1 MKLSKY
7 YLSIFVCFTL
17 MITSCGG
24 KSKSILYK
32 KEYTQEEKLA
42 LAESLSNG
50 AGTDLYYQGAVGER
64 MIIWEALK
72 HNPEGAWGWREIGVP
87 YLKRGFAHEASKYY
101 SKAVEYDAEEWL
113 GYKAY
118 CWLYFYRDYERV
130 INELDRYDAFTPNF
144 VDYPQATS
152 VDFMRGVA
160 YLRLGKLEE
169 AIGYLHKHLID
180 EKENTGAEYIEP
192 KDYLMLGVAWY
203 EKGDYVKALEVID
216 EGILHNDSTADL
228 YFYRALAS
236 AKLSDVVAAN
246 TFLDQAEYYIN
257 NGGKN
262 IRPYIEEFYA
272 VYQQDVDQLRN
283 ELTGVKPVVEFF

>member
-7 YLSIFVCFTL
+7 FLSALVFVIL
-17 MITSCGG
+17 VNTSCDN
-24 KSKSILYK
+24 KSNSILYQ
-32 KEYTQEEKLA
+32 KEYSQEEKMA

-50 AGTDLYYQGAVGER
+50 AGTDLYYQGEVGER
-64 MIIWEALK
+64 MIIWEGLE

-87 YLKRGFAHEASKYY
+87 YLKRGFAYEANKYY
-101 SKAVEYDAEEWL
+101 SKAVEHDPEEWL

-118 CWLYFYRDYERV
+118 CWLYFYRDYETAIR
-130 INELDRYDAFTPNF
+130 ELDRFDAFTPDF

-160 YLRLGKLEE
+160 YLRLGKLDSALE
-169 AIGYLHKHLID
+169 YLEKHLLD

-203 EKGDYVKALEVID
+203 EKGDFKKALEVID
-216 EGILHNDSTADL
+216 EGILHNDTTADL
-228 YFYRALAS
+228 YYYRALVTTRMKDVNA
-236 AKLSDVVAAN
+236 AKIY
-246 TFLDQAEYYIN
+246 LDKAEYLID

-272 VYQQDVDQLRN
+272 VYQQDVEKLR
-283 ELTGVKPVVEFF
+283 KEFMN

>member
-1 MKLSKY
+1 MVVVILV
-7 YLSIFVCFTL
+7 SI
-17 MITSCGG
+17 SCDN
-24 KSKSILYK
+24 KSKAIIYK
-32 KEYTQEEKLA
+32 NQYSQEEKLA

-50 AGTDLYYQGAVGER
+50 AGTDLYYQGTIGER
-64 MIIWEALK
+64 MIIWEGLK
-72 HNPEGAWGWREIGVP
+72 YNPEGAWGWREIGVP

-101 SKAVEYDAEEWL
+101 SKATEYDPEEWL

-118 CWLYFYRDYERV
+118 CWLYFYRDYETAIR
-130 INELDRYDAFTPNF
+130 ELDIYDAFTPNF

-160 YLRLGKLEE
+160 YLKLGKLDKALE
-169 AIGYLHKHLID
+169 YLEKHMLD

-203 EKGDYVKALEVID
+203 EKGDFAKALEVID
-216 EGILHNDSTADL
+216 EGLLHNDTTADL
-228 YFYRALAS
+228 YFYRALVTTRMKNMDG
-236 AKLSDVVAAN
+236 AKPY
-246 TFLDQAEYYIN
+246 LDKAEYYIA

-272 VYQQDVDQLRN
+272 VYQQDVDKLRS
-283 ELTGVKPVVEFF
+283 EFKN